1 MSSVSSG
8 STSKHNMDDSSSFRL
23 SPLRSAHSNVTST
36 LPSPIH
42 THMDTTS
49 DSGSHPS
56 FITSF
61 FKNTMHCVRQPLP
74 SPSCETDT
82 DLDMMRSDRQRGDT
96 DVKHKGAELA
106 CPVVLDLKQ

>member
-1 MSSVSSG
+1 
-8 STSKHNMDDSSSFRL
+8 MDDSSSFRL

-56 FITSF
+56 SITSF